1 MALSLRNYLEA
12 NHIPYDYMLNKK
24 NEAIFATPNIT
35 IIAAPFEKIRRTQ
48 YIKNYVDIINT
59 LPTKPIYLYTY
70 LTRNTSES
78 KYNTFIKKMNETMLT
93 YMKYMQEIVYISD
106 VNEIINIPRIMD
118 FNYIIN
124 DRQVILS
131 LVNNMDF
138 VRHTIV
144 VLWDVYNKAI
154 CLLNDDELK
163 RLSNY
168 TFHIV
173 DSIELYDNS
182 VYLVRR
188 RNFESPRFNMAID
201 IPLDGGHRNI
211 QRVID
216 GVTMYC
222 EKCNHII
229 YVQHPE
235 HKCFA

>member
-1 MALSLRNYLEA
+1 MALTLRNYLEV

-59 LPTKPIYLYTY
+59 IPTKPIYLYTY
-70 LTRNTSES
+70 LTRNTSDS

-93 YMKYMQEIVYISD
+93 YMNYMQEIVYISD

-131 LVNNMDF
+131 LVNNMNF
-138 VRHTIV
+138 VHHTIV
-144 VLWDVYNKAI
+144 VSWDVYNKAI

-168 TFHIV
+168 IFHIV
-173 DSIELYDNS
+173 DNVEHNDNS
-182 VYLVRR
+182 VYLIRR
-188 RNFESPRFNMAID
+188 RNFESPRFNMVIED

-216 GVTMYC
+216 GVTIYC
-222 EKCNHII
+222 EKCNHIT
-229 YVQHPE
+229 YVQHLM
-235 HKCFA
+235 H

>member
-1 MALSLRNYLEA
+1 MALSLRNYL
-12 NHIPYDYMLNKK
+12 NVNNIPYDYMLNKQ
-24 NEAIFATPNIT
+24 NEAIFATPNII
-35 IIAAPFEKIRRTQ
+35 IIAAQFEKIRRTQ

-59 LPTKPIYLYTY
+59 IPTKPIYLYTH

-78 KYNTFIKKMNETMLT
+78 KYNTFIKKMTETMLT
-93 YMKYMQEIVYISD
+93 YMNYMQEIVYISD

-138 VRHTIV
+138 MHHTIV
-144 VLWDVYNKAI
+144 VSWDVYYKAI
-154 CLLNDDELK
+154 CLLNDDELR

-173 DSIELYDNS
+173 DNVEHKYNNT
-182 VYLVRR
+182 YLIRK
-188 RNFESPRFNMAID
+188 RNFESPRFNMIIED

-216 GVTMYC
+216 GVTMHC
-222 EKCNHII
+222 DKCNHIT
-229 YVQHPE
+229 YVQH
-235 HKCFA
+235 HYH